1 MKQRMS
7 LVLLL
12 LALFMAVFLLS
23 GCGMM
28 RITGVGDL
36 FQQSGPGLSSH
47 KVVRTAQGQIG
58 TRYRMGG
65 SSPSAGFDC
74 SGLIWWSF
82 RQHGIT
88 VPRVTTDQINAGSR
102 ISRPEPGDILVFR
115 IGGRGTGLHTG
126 LYAGNG
132 QFVHSPSSGK
142 RVRMDKLADDYWQPR
157 LIAIRRIKR

>member
-1 MKQRMS
+1 MKRFS
-7 LVLLL
+7 ALVPLL
-12 LALFMAVFLLS
+12 MAVLLLS

-28 RITGVGDL
+28 RITGIGDL
-36 FQQSGPGLSSH
+36 FQQDSPNFSSH

-74 SGLIWWSF
+74 SGLIWWAF

-88 VPRVTTDQINAGSR
+88 VPRVTTGQTNAGARTSQ
-102 ISRPEPGDILVFR
+102 PQPGDILVFR

-142 RVRMDKLADDYWQPR
+142 RVRMDNLADSYWKPR
-157 LIAIRRIKR
+157 LIAIRRVRS